1 MMSFCGSVGKLM
13 MDSGLSDILKHV
25 FGGVEKMLSGK
36 KYPQNVR
43 AFRLLAEEL
52 LRKHIRETDA
62 YEDLDTMMTYVSNQ
76 SKTSKLWVDCFLRPV
91 LLMMAFV
98 RAE

>member
-1 MMSFCGSVGKLM
+1 MEELRKCSQ
-13 MDSGLSDILKHV
+13 
-25 FGGVEKMLSGK
+25 EK

-62 YEDLDTMMTYVSNQ
+62 FDDLDTMMTDVLNQ
-76 SKTSKLWVDCFLRPV
+76 SKTYKLWKDCFLRPV

-98 RAE
+98 RAERESDWLLHL